1 MKYAEYVKCKKSQIR
16 KSMKWADVAGAQIC
30 VKTQSGHFWLGD
42 REVTNKKEVEKL
54 HIVDV
59 HSYQVAMYFVEKATM
74 NGKKGV
80 RIRIFDECV
89 TNAKQF
95 YSIPS
100 ESPWLFVA
108 NDWKSYDM
116 DGNPI
121 KIDDIRRDCN
131 KAPHYYAISNM
142 KNCGLDLRAFGEAR
156 FAFFMSPATVEILKE
171 AGFDMGHEI
180 PLSYCVGR
188 YYGTI
193 SCPEDS
199 YLTDWFIDNLIH
211 PNRIKMRRRELE
223 RAPSS
228 YDSLKSA
235 MGGKKF
241 AVLKLG
247 GQPLVAINHNKRIV
261 TSPIL
266 IRGEKDPGCW
276 VYDDRGS
283 KKLRSYD
290 DVCLPYVNWYYG
302 SNTNTAARDISVNA
316 IEELLGNRPILEETD
331 VFPNLIPALES
342 ALIYLKSFPEE
353 ALSEALPRADR
364 EKIGSIYNKLSYL
377 IKPRGQK
384 DKTFEQSIKES
395 GLEKAISIETF
406 LRRIGIK
413 SSKPRMDRTTPY
425 GQVNLPKSLYYEL
438 KKLHESG
445 ETVDLG
451 AMILGI
457 ANDRDD
463 GYHLND
469 SGPEFERAKAKF
481 LALLPHDFI
490 ENTVDAIPQRFN
502 QWGINNGG
510 LITGGNFWMMM
521 VKLGGCSMT
530 DPLPAKIKA
539 AERML
544 TKLKND
550 NGLLRALLDYDTRDY
565 FRQINELA
573 PLGLNWPR
581 RYDEF
586 RMSNVLWF
594 LGTIRSHRVSIDNL
608 KSEARKC
615 SGIDGVISLLHTI
628 QNELC
633 AEQRRKLA
641 AAADEQLDRM
651 YSSWRD
657 KLRKA
662 LAWKGDDLGI
672 FVPES
677 LSELTYEGSELRHC
691 VGSYKREV
699 AQGLEGILFLRKLS
713 SPDVPYYTIDVVKG
727 EDGKYRVRQCHGKCN
742 CQPTPEIIDALDKW
756 ADDTGNVD
764 AHSIKD
770 SYGALCAL

>member
-30 VKTQSGHFWLGD
+30 VKTQRGRYWLGD
-42 REVTNKKEVEKL
+42 REVTDKKEIEKL

-74 NGKKGV
+74 NGKKGIK
-80 RIRIFDECV
+80 IRIFDEYV
-89 TNAKQF
+89 TNVKQS
-95 YSIPS
+95 YSIPP

-121 KIDDIRRDCN
+121 KIDDIRRNRD
-131 KAPHYYAISNM
+131 KAPHYYVMSNM
-142 KNCGLDLRAFGEAR
+142 KNCGLDLRAVGEAR
-156 FAFFMSPATVEILKE
+156 CACFMSPATVEILKE

-199 YLTDWFIDNLIH
+199 YLTSWFVDNLIH
-211 PNRIKMRRRELE
+211 PNRVKMRRRELE

-266 IRGEKDPGCW
+266 IRGEKNPGCW

-290 DVCLPYVNWYYG
+290 DVCLPYVNWYYDR
-302 SNTNTAARDISVNA
+302 NATPAARDISVNA

-342 ALIYLKSFPEE
+342 ALLYLKSFPEE
-353 ALSEALPRADR
+353 ALSEALPQAIR

-377 IKPRGQK
+377 IKPQGQK

-395 GLEKAISIETF
+395 GLAGAITVNEF
-406 LRRIGIK
+406 LLGNHMEG
-413 SSKPRMDRTTPY
+413 SKLHMDRKTPY
-425 GQVNLPKSLYYEL
+425 GQADLPKNVYYEL
-438 KKLHESG
+438 KKLNESG
-445 ETVDLG
+445 KAVFLG
-451 AMILGI
+451 EMICGI
-457 ANDRDD
+457 ARTQDY
-463 GYHLND
+463 GYGHND
-469 SGPEFERAKAKF
+469 SGREFDRAKAEF
-481 LALLPHDFI
+481 FACLPQDFI
-490 ENTVDAIPQRFN
+490 EKTADVIPLTFN
-502 QWGINNGG
+502 QWGNSNWLYSSIE
-510 LITGGNFWMMM
+510 FWATM
-521 VKLGGCSMT
+521 VKFGGCAMT
-530 DPLPAKIKA
+530 DPIPAKIKA
-539 AERML
+539 VERML
-544 TKLKND
+544 PKLKTD
-550 NGLLRALLDYDTRDY
+550 HGLLRALEDWGTRDY
-565 FRQINELA
+565 FRQIDELA

-581 RYDEF
+581 KYDEF
-586 RMSNVLWF
+586 RMSNVMWF
-594 LGTIRSHRVSIDNL
+594 LGTIRSHQVSINNL
-608 KSEARKC
+608 KSEALKC
-615 SGIDGVISLLHTI
+615 SGIDDVISLLHTI

-633 AEQRRKLA
+633 AEERQKLA
-641 AAADEQLDRM
+641 AAADEQLDKM
-651 YSSWRD
+651 YSSWRE

-672 FVPES
+672 FVPEN

-691 VGSYKREV
+691 VGSYKKEV
-699 AQGLEGILFLRKLS
+699 AQGIEGILFLRKLS
-713 SPDVPYYTIDVVKG
+713 SPGVPYYTIDVVKG

-764 AHSIKD
+764 AHSIKS

>member
-1 MKYAEYVKCKKSQIR
+1 MKYTEYVKCKKSQIR

-30 VKTQSGHFWLGD
+30 VKTQRGRYWLGD
-42 REVTNKKEVEKL
+42 REVTDKKEVKKL

-59 HSYQVAMYFVEKATM
+59 NSYQVTMYLVEKATM
-74 NGKKGV
+74 NGMKGV
-80 RIRIFDECV
+80 RIHIFGEVV
-89 TNAKQF
+89 TKAKQS

-100 ESPWLFVA
+100 ESLWMFVS

-121 KIDDIRRDCN
+121 KINDIRRNCD
-131 KAPHYYAISNM
+131 KAPHYYIIDNM
-142 KNCGLDLRAFGEAR
+142 KNYGLDLRAVGEAR
-156 FAFFMSPATVEILKE
+156 CACFMSPATVEILKE

-199 YLTDWFIDNLIH
+199 YLTDWFVNNLIH

-247 GQPLVAINHNKRIV
+247 GQPLVAINHSKRIV

-266 IRGEKDPGCW
+266 VRGEKNPGCW

-290 DVCLPYVNWYYG
+290 DVCLPGINWYYEHR
-302 SNTNTAARDISVNA
+302 SARDISVNA
-316 IEELLGNRPILEETD
+316 IEELLGNRPILEGTD
-331 VFPNLIPALES
+331 VFPNLIPALKS
-342 ALIYLKSFPEE
+342 ALVYLKSFPEE
-353 ALSEALPRADR
+353 ALLEPLPKATR
-364 EKIGSIYNKLSYL
+364 EKIQSIYNKLSYL
-377 IKPRGQK
+377 IKPQGQK
-384 DKTFEQSIKES
+384 DKTFEQSIKEA
-395 GLEKAISIETF
+395 GLAGAITVNEF
-406 LRRIGIK
+406 LLGNHMEG
-413 SSKPRMDRTTPY
+413 SHLYMDRKTPY
-425 GQVNLPKSLYYEL
+425 GQADLPKNVYYEL
-438 KKLHESG
+438 KKLNESG
-445 ETVDLG
+445 KAVCLG
-451 AMILGI
+451 EMICGI
-457 ANDRDD
+457 ARTQDY
-463 GYHLND
+463 GYDHND
-469 SGPEFERAKAKF
+469 SGREFKRAKAEF
-481 LALLPHDFI
+481 FACLPQDFI
-490 ENTVDAIPQRFN
+490 EKVSESLPQSFDL
-502 QWGINNGG
+502 WGTETFGRC
-510 LITGGNFWMMM
+510 TSSEFWATM
-521 VKLGGCSMT
+521 VKFGGCATT
-530 DPLPAKIKA
+530 DPIPAKIKA
-539 AERML
+539 VERML
-544 TKLKND
+544 PKLKTD
-550 NGLLRALLDYDTRDY
+550 DGLLRALEDWDTRDY

-573 PLGLNWPR
+573 PLGLNWPKK
-581 RYDEF
+581 YDEF
-586 RMSNVLWF
+586 RMSNVMWF
-594 LGTIRSHRVSIDNL
+594 LGTIRSHQFSINNL

-615 SGIDGVISLLHTI
+615 SGIDDVIYLLHAI

-633 AEQRRKLA
+633 AEERRKLA
-641 AAADEQLDRM
+641 AAADEQLDKM
-651 YSSWRD
+651 YSSWRE

-691 VGSYKREV
+691 VGSYKMEV
-699 AQGLEGILFLRKLS
+699 AQGIEGILFLRKLS

>member
-1 MKYAEYVKCKKSQIR
+1 MKYTEYVKCKKSQIK
-16 KSMKWADVAGAQIC
+16 KSMTWADVAGAQIC

-42 REVTNKKEVEKL
+42 REVTDKKQVEKL
-54 HIVDV
+54 HVIDAN
-59 HSYQVAMYFVEKATM
+59 SNQVTMYLVEKATM
-74 NGKKGV
+74 NGMKGV
-80 RIRIFDECV
+80 RIRIFGEIV
-89 TNAKQF
+89 TKAKQS
-95 YSIPS
+95 YSIPF
-100 ESPWLFVA
+100 ESLWLFVA

-121 KIDDIRRDCN
+121 KINDIRRDCD
-131 KAPHYYAISNM
+131 KAPHYYVIDNM
-142 KNCGLDLRAFGEAR
+142 KNFGIDLRAVGEAR
-156 FAFFMSPATVEILKE
+156 CACFMSPATVEILKE

-199 YLTDWFIDNLIH
+199 YLTSWFIDNLIH

-266 IRGEKDPGCW
+266 IRGKKDPGCW

-302 SNTNTAARDISVNA
+302 RNANPAARDISVNA
-316 IEELLGNRPILEETD
+316 IEELLGNRRILEETD

-342 ALIYLKSFPEE
+342 ALSYLKSFPEE
-353 ALSEALPRADR
+353 ALSETLPKAIH

-377 IKPRGQK
+377 IKPQGQK
-384 DKTFEQSIKES
+384 DKTFEQSIKEA
-395 GLEKAISIETF
+395 GLAGAITVNEF
-406 LRRIGIK
+406 LLGNHMK
-413 SSKPRMDRTTPY
+413 GSKLHMDRKTPY
-425 GQVNLPKSLYYEL
+425 GQADLPKNIYYEL
-438 KKLHESG
+438 KKLNESG
-445 ETVDLG
+445 KAVCLG
-451 AMILGI
+451 EMIRGI
-457 ANDRDD
+457 TSTQDY
-463 GYHLND
+463 GYGRND
-469 SGPEFERAKAKF
+469 SGREFDRAKAEF
-481 LALLPHDFI
+481 FACLPQDFI
-490 ENTVDAIPQRFN
+490 EKTADAISLTFN
-502 QWGINNGG
+502 QWE
-510 LITGGNFWMMM
+510 TGNWLYSSSEFWMTL
-521 VKLGGCSMT
+521 VNFGGCAAT
-530 DPLPAKIKA
+530 DPIPAKIKA
-539 AERML
+539 VERML
-544 TKLKND
+544 PKLKTD
-550 NGLLRALLDYDTRDY
+550 NGLLCALKNWNTRDY
-565 FRQINELA
+565 YRQINELA

-581 RYDEF
+581 KYDEF
-586 RMSNVLWF
+586 RMSNVMWF
-594 LGTIRSHRVSIDNL
+594 LGTIRSRQVSINNL

-615 SGIDGVISLLHTI
+615 SGIDDVISLLHTI
-628 QNELC
+628 QNELY

-641 AAADEQLDRM
+641 AAADEQLDKM
-651 YSSWRD
+651 YSSWRE

-691 VGSYKREV
+691 VGSYRREV
-699 AQGLEGILFLRKLS
+699 AQGIEGILFLRKLS
-713 SPDVPYYTIDVVKG
+713 SPNVPYYTIDVVKG

-770 SYGALCAL
+770 SYRALCAL

>member
-1 MKYAEYVKCKKSQIR
+1 MKYTEYVKCKKSLIR
-16 KSMKWADVAGAQIC
+16 KNMKWADVAGAQIC
-30 VKTQSGHFWLGD
+30 VKTQNGHFWLGD
-42 REVTNKKEVEKL
+42 KEVTDKKEVEKL
-54 HIVDV
+54 HVVDAN
-59 HSYQVAMYFVEKATM
+59 SNQVTMYLVEKATM
-74 NGKKGV
+74 NGMKGV
-80 RIRIFDECV
+80 RIRIFGEII
-89 TNAKQF
+89 TKAKQS
-95 YSIPS
+95 YSIPF
-100 ESPWLFVA
+100 ESLWLFVA

-121 KIDDIRRDCN
+121 KINDIRRNCD
-131 KAPHYYAISNM
+131 KAPHYYVIDNM
-142 KNCGLDLRAFGEAR
+142 KNFGLDLRAVGEAR
-156 FAFFMSPATVEILKE
+156 CACFMSPATVEILKE

-193 SCPEDS
+193 LCPEDS
-199 YLTDWFIDNLIH
+199 YLTSWFIDNLVH

-266 IRGEKDPGCW
+266 IRGKKDPGCW

-302 SNTNTAARDISVNA
+302 RNANPAARDISVNA

-353 ALSEALPRADR
+353 ALSDALPRAIR

-377 IKPRGQK
+377 IKPQGQK
-384 DKTFEQSIKES
+384 DKTFEQSIKEA
-395 GLEKAISIETF
+395 GLAGAITVNEF
-406 LRRIGIK
+406 LLGNHMEG
-413 SSKPRMDRTTPY
+413 SKLHMDRKTPY
-425 GQVNLPKSLYYEL
+425 GQADLPKNVYYEL
-438 KKLHESG
+438 KKLNESG
-445 ETVDLG
+445 KAVCLG
-451 AMILGI
+451 EMIRGI
-457 ANDRDD
+457 TSTQDY
-463 GYHLND
+463 GYGRND
-469 SGPEFERAKAKF
+469 SGREFERAKAEF
-481 LALLPHDFI
+481 FACMPQDFI
-490 ENTVDAIPQRFN
+490 EKVSESLPQSFDR
-502 QWGINNGG
+502 WGTETFGRC
-510 LITGGNFWMMM
+510 TSSEFWATM
-521 VKLGGCSMT
+521 VKFGGCTAT
-530 DPLPAKIKA
+530 DPIPAKIKA
-539 AERML
+539 VERML
-544 TKLKND
+544 PKLKTD
-550 NGLLRALLDYDTRDY
+550 YGLLCALENWDTRDY

-581 RYDEF
+581 KYDEF
-586 RMSNVLWF
+586 RMSNVMWF
-594 LGTIRSHRVSIDNL
+594 LGTIRSHQVSINNL

-615 SGIDGVISLLHTI
+615 SGIDDVISLLHTI

-633 AEQRRKLA
+633 AEERRKLA
-641 AAADEQLDRM
+641 AAADEQLDKM
-651 YSSWRD
+651 YSSWRE

-699 AQGLEGILFLRKLS
+699 AQGIEGILFLRKLS
-713 SPDVPYYTIDVVKG
+713 SPNVPYYTIDVVKG

-764 AHSIKD
+764 ANSIKD
-770 SYGALCAL
+770 SYRALCAL

>member
-1 MKYAEYVKCKKSQIR
+1 MKYTEYVKCKKSLIR
-16 KSMKWADVAGAQIC
+16 KNMKWADVAGAQIC
-30 VKTQSGHFWLGD
+30 VKTQNGHFWLGD
-42 REVTNKKEVEKL
+42 REVTDKKELEKL

-59 HSYQVAMYFVEKATM
+59 WSYQVTMYLVEKATM
-74 NGKKGV
+74 NGMRGV
-80 RIRIFDECV
+80 RIRIFGEII
-89 TNAKQF
+89 TKAKQS
-95 YSIPS
+95 YSIPF
-100 ESPWLFVA
+100 ESLWLFVA

-121 KIDDIRRDCN
+121 KINDIRRNCD
-131 KAPHYYAISNM
+131 KAPHYYIIDNM
-142 KNCGLDLRAFGEAR
+142 KDFGLDLRAVGEAR
-156 FAFFMSPATVEILKE
+156 CACFMSPATVEILKE

-199 YLTDWFIDNLIH
+199 YLTSWFVDNLIH

-247 GQPLVAINHNKRIV
+247 GQPFVAIKHDKRIV

-302 SNTNTAARDISVNA
+302 RNANPAARDISVNA

-342 ALIYLKSFPEE
+342 ALSYLKSFPEE
-353 ALSEALPRADR
+353 ALSEALPQSIR

-377 IKPRGQK
+377 IKPQGQK

-395 GLEKAISIETF
+395 GLAGAITVDEF
-406 LRRIGIK
+406 LRGNHMEG
-413 SSKPRMDRTTPY
+413 SKLHMDRKTPY
-425 GQVNLPKSLYYEL
+425 GQAGLPKNVYYEL
-438 KKLHESG
+438 KKLNESG
-445 ETVDLG
+445 KAVCLG
-451 AMILGI
+451 EMICGI
-457 ANDRDD
+457 ARTQDY
-463 GYHLND
+463 GYGHND
-469 SGPEFERAKAKF
+469 SGREFERAKAEF
-481 LALLPHDFI
+481 FACLPQDFI
-490 ENTVDAIPQRFN
+490 EKTADAIPLTFN
-502 QWGINNGG
+502 QHGTNNW
-510 LITGGNFWMMM
+510 LYSSSEFWATL
-521 VKLGGCSMT
+521 VKFGGCAAT
-530 DPLPAKIKA
+530 DPIPAKIKA
-539 AERML
+539 VERML
-544 TKLKND
+544 PKLKTD
-550 NGLLRALLDYDTRDY
+550 YGLLHALENWDTRDY

-581 RYDEF
+581 KYDEF
-586 RMSNVLWF
+586 RMSNVMWF
-594 LGTIRSHRVSIDNL
+594 LGTIRSHQVSINNL

-615 SGIDGVISLLHTI
+615 SGIDDVISLLHAI

-633 AEQRRKLA
+633 AEERRKLA
-641 AAADEQLDRM
+641 AAADEQLDKM
-651 YSSWRD
+651 YSSWRE

-699 AQGLEGILFLRKLS
+699 AQGIEGILFLRKLS

-764 AHSIKD
+764 ANSIKD
-770 SYGALCAL
+770 SYRALCAL

>member
-1 MKYAEYVKCKKSQIR
+1 MKYTEYVKCKKSLIR
-16 KSMKWADVAGAQIC
+16 KNMKWADVAGAQIC
-30 VKTQSGHFWLGD
+30 VKTQNGHFWLGD
-42 REVTNKKEVEKL
+42 REVTDKKELEKL

-59 HSYQVAMYFVEKATM
+59 WSYQVTMYLVEKATM
-74 NGKKGV
+74 NGMKGV
-80 RIRIFDECV
+80 RIRIFGEII
-89 TNAKQF
+89 TKAKQS
-95 YSIPS
+95 YSIPF
-100 ESPWLFVA
+100 ESLWLFVA

-121 KIDDIRRDCN
+121 KINDIRRNCD
-131 KAPHYYAISNM
+131 KAPHYYIIDNM
-142 KNCGLDLRAFGEAR
+142 KNFGLDLRAVGEAR
-156 FAFFMSPATVEILKE
+156 CACFMSPATVEILKE

-193 SCPEDS
+193 LCPEDS
-199 YLTDWFIDNLIH
+199 YLTSWFVDNLIH

-247 GQPLVAINHNKRIV
+247 GQPFVAINHNKRIV

-266 IRGEKDPGCW
+266 IRGKKDPGCW

-302 SNTNTAARDISVNA
+302 RNANPEARDISVNA
-316 IEELLGNRPILEETD
+316 IEELLGNRPILEETE

-342 ALIYLKSFPEE
+342 ALLYLKSFPEE
-353 ALSEALPRADR
+353 FLSEALPKAIR

-377 IKPRGQK
+377 IKPQGQK
-384 DKTFEQSIKES
+384 DKTFEQSIKEA
-395 GLEKAISIETF
+395 GLAGAITVNEF
-406 LRRIGIK
+406 LLGNRMEG
-413 SSKPRMDRTTPY
+413 SKLHMDRKPPY
-425 GQVNLPKSLYYEL
+425 GQADLPKNVYYEL
-438 KKLHESG
+438 KKLNESG
-445 ETVDLG
+445 KAVCLG
-451 AMILGI
+451 EIIRGI
-457 ANDRDD
+457 TSTQDFVYSR
-463 GYHLND
+463 ND
-469 SGPEFERAKAKF
+469 SGREFERAKTEFFACM
-481 LALLPHDFI
+481 PQDFI
-490 ENTVDAIPQRFN
+490 EKVSESLPQRFD
-502 QWGINNGG
+502 QWG
-510 LITGGNFWMMM
+510 TMTFGNCTSSEFWMTL
-521 VKLGGCSMT
+521 VKLGGCAAT

-539 AERML
+539 VERML
-544 TKLKND
+544 PKLKTD
-550 NGLLRALLDYDTRDY
+550 HGLLCALENWDTRDY

-581 RYDEF
+581 KYDEF
-586 RMSNVLWF
+586 RMSNVMWF
-594 LGTIRSHRVSIDNL
+594 LGTIRSHQVSINNL

-615 SGIDGVISLLHTI
+615 SGIDDVISLLHTI

-633 AEQRRKLA
+633 AEERRKLA
-641 AAADEQLDRM
+641 AAADEQLDKM
-651 YSSWRD
+651 YSSWRE

-699 AQGLEGILFLRKLS
+699 AQGIEGILFLRKLS

-764 AHSIKD
+764 ANSIKD
-770 SYGALCAL
+770 SYRALCAL

>member
-1 MKYAEYVKCKKSQIR
+1 MKYTEYMKCKKSQIR
-16 KSMKWADVAGAQIC
+16 KNMKWADVAGAQIC
-30 VKTQSGHFWLGD
+30 VKTQNGHFWLGN
-42 REVTNKKEVEKL
+42 REVTDKKELEKL

-59 HSYQVAMYFVEKATM
+59 CSYQVTMYLVEKATM
-74 NGKKGV
+74 NGMKGV
-80 RIRIFDECV
+80 RIRIFGEII
-89 TNAKQF
+89 TKAKRS

-100 ESPWLFVA
+100 ESLWMFVS

-121 KIDDIRRDCN
+121 KINDVRRNCD
-131 KAPHYYAISNM
+131 KAPHYYVIDNM
-142 KNCGLDLRAFGEAR
+142 KNYGLDLRAVGEAR
-156 FAFFMSPATVEILKE
+156 CACFMSPATVEILKE

-199 YLTDWFIDNLIH
+199 YLTGWFIDNLIH

-235 MGGKKF
+235 MGDKKF

-247 GQPLVAINHNKRIV
+247 GQPFVAIKHDKRIV

-276 VYDDRGS
+276 IYDDRGS

-302 SNTNTAARDISVNA
+302 INANPAARDISVNA

-342 ALIYLKSFPEE
+342 ALLYLKSFPEE
-353 ALSEALPRADR
+353 ALSEALPRAIR

-377 IKPRGQK
+377 IKPQGQK
-384 DKTFEQSIKES
+384 DKTFEQSIKEA
-395 GLEKAISIETF
+395 GLAGAITVNEF
-406 LRRIGIK
+406 LRGNHMEG
-413 SSKPRMDRTTPY
+413 SKLHMDRKTPY
-425 GQVNLPKSLYYEL
+425 GQADLPKSVYYEL
-438 KKLHESG
+438 KRLNESG
-445 ETVDLG
+445 KAVSLG
-451 AMILGI
+451 EIICGI
-457 ANDRDD
+457 TRTQDC
-463 GYHLND
+463 GYGYND
-469 SGPEFERAKAKF
+469 SGREFDRAKAEF
-481 LALLPHDFI
+481 FACMPQDFI
-490 ENTVDAIPQRFN
+490 EKVSESLPQRFDRL
-502 QWGINNGG
+502 G
-510 LITGGNFWMMM
+510 TGTFGCCTNREFWMTL
-521 VKLGGCSMT
+521 VNFGGCAST
-530 DPLPAKIKA
+530 DPIPAKIKA
-539 AERML
+539 VERML
-544 TKLKND
+544 AKLKTD
-550 NGLLRALLDYDTRDY
+550 YGLLHALENWDTRDY

-581 RYDEF
+581 KYDEF
-586 RMSNVLWF
+586 RMSNVMWF
-594 LGTIRSHRVSIDNL
+594 LGTIRSHQVSINNL

-615 SGIDGVISLLHTI
+615 SGIDDVISLLHTI

-641 AAADEQLDRM
+641 AEADEQLDKM
-651 YSSWRD
+651 YSSWRE

-672 FVPES
+672 FVPEH
-677 LSELTYEGSELRHC
+677 LSELTYEGSELHHC
-691 VGSYKREV
+691 VGSYKRDV

>member
-30 VKTQSGHFWLGD
+30 VKTQRGRYWLGD
-42 REVTNKKEVEKL
+42 REVIDKKELEKL

-74 NGKKGV
+74 NGKKGIK
-80 RIRIFDECV
+80 IRIFDEYV
-89 TNAKQF
+89 TNAKQS
-95 YSIPS
+95 YSIPT

-121 KIDDIRRDCN
+121 KIDDIRRNRD
-131 KAPHYYAISNM
+131 KAPHYYVMSNM
-142 KNCGLDLRAFGEAR
+142 KNCGLDLRAVGEAR
-156 FAFFMSPATVEILKE
+156 CACFMSPATVEILKE

-199 YLTDWFIDNLIH
+199 YLTSWFVDNLIH

-247 GQPLVAINHNKRIV
+247 GQPLVAIKHNKRIV

-266 IRGEKDPGCW
+266 IRGEKNPGCW

-290 DVCLPYVNWYYG
+290 DVCLPYVNWYYDR
-302 SNTNTAARDISVNA
+302 NANPAVRDISVNA

-342 ALIYLKSFPEE
+342 ALIYLKSFREE
-353 ALSEALPRADR
+353 VLSEALPKAIR

-377 IKPRGQK
+377 IKPQGQK

-395 GLEKAISIETF
+395 GLAGAITVNEF
-406 LRRIGIK
+406 LLGNHMEG
-413 SSKPRMDRTTPY
+413 SKLHMDRKTPY
-425 GQVNLPKSLYYEL
+425 GQADLPKNVYYEL
-438 KKLHESG
+438 KKLNESG
-445 ETVDLG
+445 KAVFLG
-451 AMILGI
+451 EMICGI
-457 ANDRDD
+457 ARTQDY
-463 GYHLND
+463 GYGHND
-469 SGPEFERAKAKF
+469 SGREFDRAKAEF
-481 LALLPHDFI
+481 FACLPQDFI
-490 ENTVDAIPQRFN
+490 EKTADVIPLTFN
-502 QWGINNGG
+502 QWGNSNWLYSSIE
-510 LITGGNFWMMM
+510 FWATM
-521 VKLGGCSMT
+521 VKFGGCAMT
-530 DPLPAKIKA
+530 DPIPAKIKA
-539 AERML
+539 VERML
-544 TKLKND
+544 PKLKTD
-550 NGLLRALLDYDTRDY
+550 HGLLRALEDWGTRDY
-565 FRQINELA
+565 FRQIDELA

-581 RYDEF
+581 KYDEF
-586 RMSNVLWF
+586 RMSNVMWF
-594 LGTIRSHRVSIDNL
+594 LGTIRSHQVSINNL
-608 KSEARKC
+608 KSEALKC
-615 SGIDGVISLLHTI
+615 SGIDDVISLLHTI

-633 AEQRRKLA
+633 AEERQKLA
-641 AAADEQLDRM
+641 AAADEQLDKM
-651 YSSWRD
+651 YSSWRE

-699 AQGLEGILFLRKLS
+699 AQGIEGILFLRKLS

-742 CQPTPEIIDALDKW
+742 CQPTHEIIDALDKW

-764 AHSIKD
+764 AHSIKS

>member
-1 MKYAEYVKCKKSQIR
+1 MKYTEYVKCKKSQIR

-30 VKTQSGHFWLGD
+30 VKTQSGRYWLGD
-42 REVTNKKEVEKL
+42 REVIDKKEIEKL
-54 HIVDV
+54 HIVDAN
-59 HSYQVAMYFVEKATM
+59 SNQVTMYLVEKATM

-80 RIRIFDECV
+80 KIRIFGEIV
-89 TNAKQF
+89 TKAKQS

-100 ESPWLFVA
+100 ESLWLFVA

-121 KIDDIRRDCN
+121 KINDIRRNCD
-131 KAPHYYAISNM
+131 KAPHYYIIDNM
-142 KNCGLDLRAFGEAR
+142 KNFGLDLRAVGEAR
-156 FAFFMSPATVEILKE
+156 CACFMSPATVEILKE

-193 SCPEDS
+193 TCPEDS
-199 YLTDWFIDNLIH
+199 YLTSWFIDNLIH

-241 AVLKLG
+241 AVLKIG
-247 GQPLVAINHNKRIV
+247 GQPLVAIKHNKRIV

-266 IRGEKDPGCW
+266 IRGEKNPGCW
-276 VYDDRGS
+276 VYDKRGS

-302 SNTNTAARDISVNA
+302 INANPEARDISVNA

-342 ALIYLKSFPEE
+342 ALSYLKSFPEE
-353 ALSEALPRADR
+353 ALSETLPQAIR

-377 IKPRGQK
+377 IKPQGQK
-384 DKTFEQSIKES
+384 DKTFEQSIKEA
-395 GLEKAISIETF
+395 GLAGAITVNEF
-406 LRRIGIK
+406 LRGNHMEG
-413 SSKPRMDRTTPY
+413 SKLYMDRKTPY
-425 GQVNLPKSLYYEL
+425 GQADLPKNVYYEL
-438 KKLHESG
+438 KKLNESG
-445 ETVDLG
+445 KAVCLG
-451 AMILGI
+451 EMICGI
-457 ANDRDD
+457 ARTQDY
-463 GYHLND
+463 GYGHND
-469 SGPEFERAKAKF
+469 SDREFERAKAEF
-481 LALLPHDFI
+481 FACMPQDFI
-490 ENTVDAIPQRFN
+490 EKTADVVPLTFN
-502 QWGINNGG
+502 QR
-510 LITGGNFWMMM
+510 GNDNWLYSSSEFWATM
-521 VKLGGCSMT
+521 VKFGGCATT
-530 DPLPAKIKA
+530 DPIPAKIKA
-539 AERML
+539 VERML
-544 TKLKND
+544 PKLKAD
-550 NGLLRALLDYDTRDY
+550 DGLLRALEDWDTRDY

-573 PLGLNWPR
+573 PLGLNWPKK
-581 RYDEF
+581 YDEF
-586 RMSNVLWF
+586 RMSNVMWF
-594 LGTIRSHRVSIDNL
+594 LGTIRSHQVSINNL

-641 AAADEQLDRM
+641 AADDERLNKM
-651 YSSWRD
+651 YSSWRE

-699 AQGLEGILFLRKLS
+699 AQGIEGILFLRKLS

-756 ADDTGNVD
+756 AEDTGNVD

-770 SYGALCAL
+770 SYRALCAL

>member
-30 VKTQSGHFWLGD
+30 VKTQRGRYWLGD
-42 REVTNKKEVEKL
+42 REVTDKKEVEKL

-59 HSYQVAMYFVEKATM
+59 NSYQVTMYLVEKATM
-74 NGKKGV
+74 NGMKGV
-80 RIRIFDECV
+80 RIRIFGEII
-89 TNAKQF
+89 TKAKRS
-95 YSIPS
+95 YSIPL
-100 ESPWLFVA
+100 ESLWLFVA

-121 KIDDIRRDCN
+121 KINDIRRNRD
-131 KAPHYYAISNM
+131 KAPHYYVIDNM
-142 KNCGLDLRAFGEAR
+142 KNCGLDLRAVGEAR
-156 FAFFMSPATVEILKE
+156 CACFMSPATVEILKE

-193 SCPEDS
+193 LCPEDS
-199 YLTDWFIDNLIH
+199 YLTSWFVDNLIH

-266 IRGEKDPGCW
+266 IRGEKNPGCW

-290 DVCLPYVNWYYG
+290 DVCLPYVNWYYDR
-302 SNTNTAARDISVNA
+302 NANPAVRDISVNA

-342 ALIYLKSFPEE
+342 ALIYLKSFREE
-353 ALSEALPRADR
+353 VLSEALPKAIR

-377 IKPRGQK
+377 IKPQGQK

-395 GLEKAISIETF
+395 GLAGAITVNEF
-406 LRRIGIK
+406 LLGNHMEG
-413 SSKPRMDRTTPY
+413 SKLHMDRKTPY
-425 GQVNLPKSLYYEL
+425 GQVDLPKNVYYEL
-438 KKLHESG
+438 KKLNESG
-445 ETVDLG
+445 KAVFLG
-451 AMILGI
+451 EMICGI
-457 ANDRDD
+457 ARTQDY
-463 GYHLND
+463 GYGHND
-469 SGPEFERAKAKF
+469 SGREFDRAKAEF
-481 LALLPHDFI
+481 FACLPQDFI
-490 ENTVDAIPQRFN
+490 EKTADVIPLTFN
-502 QWGINNGG
+502 QWGNSNWLYSSIE
-510 LITGGNFWMMM
+510 FWATM
-521 VKLGGCSMT
+521 VKFGGCAMT
-530 DPLPAKIKA
+530 DPIPAKIKA
-539 AERML
+539 VERML
-544 TKLKND
+544 PKLKTD
-550 NGLLRALLDYDTRDY
+550 HGLLRALEDWGTRDY
-565 FRQINELA
+565 FRQIDELA

-581 RYDEF
+581 KYDEF
-586 RMSNVLWF
+586 RMSNVMWF
-594 LGTIRSHRVSIDNL
+594 LGTIRSHQVSINNL
-608 KSEARKC
+608 KSEALKC
-615 SGIDGVISLLHTI
+615 SGIDDVISLLHTI

-633 AEQRRKLA
+633 AEERRKLA
-641 AAADEQLDRM
+641 AAADEQLDKM
-651 YSSWRD
+651 YSSWRE

-699 AQGLEGILFLRKLS
+699 AQGIEGILFLRKLS

-742 CQPTPEIIDALDKW
+742 CQPTPEIIDVLTQW
-756 ADDTGNVD
+756 ANDTGKVD
-764 AHSIKD
+764 THSIKS

>member
-1 MKYAEYVKCKKSQIR
+1 MKYTEYVKCKKSQIR

-30 VKTQSGHFWLGD
+30 VKTQRGRYWLGD
-42 REVTNKKEVEKL
+42 REVIDKKELEKL
-54 HIVDV
+54 HIVDA

-74 NGKKGV
+74 NGKKGIK
-80 RIRIFDECV
+80 IRIFDEYV
-89 TNAKQF
+89 TNVKQS
-95 YSIPS
+95 YSIPP

-121 KIDDIRRDCN
+121 KIDDIRRNRD
-131 KAPHYYAISNM
+131 KAPHYYVMSNM
-142 KNCGLDLRAFGEAR
+142 KNCGLDLRAVGEAR
-156 FAFFMSPATVEILKE
+156 CACFMSPATVEILKE

-199 YLTDWFIDNLIH
+199 YLTSWFVDNLIH

-241 AVLKLG
+241 AVLKVG

-266 IRGEKDPGCW
+266 IRGEKNPGCW

-290 DVCLPYVNWYYG
+290 DVCLPYVNWYYDR
-302 SNTNTAARDISVNA
+302 NANPAVRDISVNA

-342 ALIYLKSFPEE
+342 ALIYLKSFREE
-353 ALSEALPRADR
+353 VLSEALPKAIR

-377 IKPRGQK
+377 IKPQGQK
-384 DKTFEQSIKES
+384 DKTFEQSIKEA
-395 GLEKAISIETF
+395 GLAGAITVNEF
-406 LRRIGIK
+406 LLGNHMEG
-413 SSKPRMDRTTPY
+413 SKLHMDRKTPY
-425 GQVNLPKSLYYEL
+425 GQADLPKNVYYEL
-438 KKLHESG
+438 KKLNESG
-445 ETVDLG
+445 KAVCLG
-451 AMILGI
+451 EMICGI
-457 ANDRDD
+457 ARTQDY
-463 GYHLND
+463 GYGHND
-469 SGPEFERAKAKF
+469 SGRELERAKAEF
-481 LALLPHDFI
+481 FACLPQDFI
-490 ENTVDAIPQRFN
+490 EKTADAIPMTFN
-502 QWGINNGG
+502 QRGTSNW
-510 LITGGNFWMMM
+510 LCSSSEFWATM
-521 VKLGGCSMT
+521 VKFGGCATT
-530 DPLPAKIKA
+530 DPIPAKIKA
-539 AERML
+539 VERML
-544 TKLKND
+544 PKLKTD
-550 NGLLRALLDYDTRDY
+550 HGLRRALENWDARDY

-581 RYDEF
+581 KYDEF
-586 RMSNVLWF
+586 RMSNVMWF
-594 LGTIRSHRVSIDNL
+594 LGTIRSHQVSINNL
-608 KSEARKC
+608 KSEALKC
-615 SGIDGVISLLHTI
+615 SGIDDVISLLHTI

-633 AEQRRKLA
+633 AEERRKLA
-641 AAADEQLDRM
+641 AAADEQLDKM
-651 YSSWRD
+651 YSSWRE

-691 VGSYKREV
+691 VGSYKKEV
-699 AQGLEGILFLRKLS
+699 AQGIEGILFLRKLS
-713 SPDVPYYTIDVVKG
+713 SPGVPYYTIDVVKG

-764 AHSIKD
+764 AHSIKS

>member
-1 MKYAEYVKCKKSQIR
+1 MKYTEYVKCKKSQIR

-30 VKTQSGHFWLGD
+30 VKTQMGRYWLGD
-42 REVTNKKEVEKL
+42 REVTDKKEIEKL
-54 HIVDV
+54 HVVDAN
-59 HSYQVAMYFVEKATM
+59 SNQVTMYLVEKATM
-74 NGKKGV
+74 NGMNGV
-80 RIRIFDECV
+80 RIRIFGEII
-89 TNAKQF
+89 TKAKQS
-95 YSIPS
+95 YSIPF
-100 ESPWLFVA
+100 ESLWLFVA

-121 KIDDIRRDCN
+121 KINDIRRNCD
-131 KAPHYYAISNM
+131 KAPHYYVIDNM
-142 KNCGLDLRAFGEAR
+142 KNFGIDLRAVGEAR
-156 FAFFMSPATVEILKE
+156 CACFMSPATVEILKE

-199 YLTDWFIDNLIH
+199 YLTDWFVDNLIH

-247 GQPLVAINHNKRIV
+247 GQPLVAIKHNKRIV

-302 SNTNTAARDISVNA
+302 RNASPAARDISVNA

-342 ALIYLKSFPEE
+342 ALLYLKSFPEE
-353 ALSEALPRADR
+353 ALSEALPNAIR

-377 IKPRGQK
+377 IKPQGQK
-384 DKTFEQSIKES
+384 DKTFEQSIKEA
-395 GLEKAISIETF
+395 GLAGAITVNEF
-406 LRRIGIK
+406 LRGNHMEG
-413 SSKPRMDRTTPY
+413 SKLHMDRKTPY
-425 GQVNLPKSLYYEL
+425 GQVDLPKNVYYEL
-438 KKLHESG
+438 KKLNESG
-445 ETVDLG
+445 KAVCLG
-451 AMILGI
+451 EMICGI
-457 ANDRDD
+457 ARTQDY
-463 GYHLND
+463 GYGYND
-469 SGPEFERAKAKF
+469 SGRELERAKAEF
-481 LALLPHDFI
+481 FACLPQDFI
-490 ENTVDAIPQRFN
+490 EKTADAIPLSFN
-502 QWGINNGG
+502 QRGTNNW
-510 LITGGNFWMMM
+510 LYSSSEFWATM
-521 VKLGGCSMT
+521 VKFGGCATT
-530 DPLPAKIKA
+530 DPIPAKIKA
-539 AERML
+539 VERML
-544 TKLKND
+544 PKLKTD
-550 NGLLRALLDYDTRDY
+550 YGLQCALKNWDTRDY
-565 FRQINELA
+565 FRQIDELA

-581 RYDEF
+581 KYDEF
-586 RMSNVLWF
+586 RMSNVMWF
-594 LGTIRSHRVSIDNL
+594 LGTIRSHQVSINNL
-608 KSEARKC
+608 KSEALKC
-615 SGIDGVISLLHTI
+615 SGIDDVISLLHNI

-633 AEQRRKLA
+633 AEERRKLA
-641 AAADEQLDRM
+641 AAADEQLDKM
-651 YSSWRD
+651 YSSWRE

-699 AQGLEGILFLRKLS
+699 AQGIEGILFLRKLS

>member
-1 MKYAEYVKCKKSQIR
+1 MKYTEYVKCKKSQIR

-30 VKTQSGHFWLGD
+30 VKTQMGRYWLGD
-42 REVTNKKEVEKL
+42 REVTDKKEIEKL
-54 HIVDV
+54 HVVDAN
-59 HSYQVAMYFVEKATM
+59 SNQVTMYLVEKATM
-74 NGKKGV
+74 NGMNGV
-80 RIRIFDECV
+80 RIRIFGEII
-89 TNAKQF
+89 TKAKQS
-95 YSIPS
+95 YSIPF
-100 ESPWLFVA
+100 ESLWLFVA

-121 KIDDIRRDCN
+121 KINDIRRNCD
-131 KAPHYYAISNM
+131 KAPHYYVIDNM
-142 KNCGLDLRAFGEAR
+142 KNFGIDLRAVGEAR
-156 FAFFMSPATVEILKE
+156 CACFMSPATVEILKE

-199 YLTDWFIDNLIH
+199 YLTSWFVDNLIH

-228 YDSLKSA
+228 YDFLKSA

-241 AVLKLG
+241 AVLKIG
-247 GQPLVAINHNKRIV
+247 GQPFVAINHNKRIV

-302 SNTNTAARDISVNA
+302 RNANSAVRDISVNA

-342 ALIYLKSFPEE
+342 ALLYLKSFPEE
-353 ALSEALPRADR
+353 AFSEALPNAIR

-377 IKPRGQK
+377 IKPQGQK
-384 DKTFEQSIKES
+384 DKTFEQSIKEA
-395 GLEKAISIETF
+395 GLAGAITVNEF
-406 LRRIGIK
+406 LRGNHMEG
-413 SSKPRMDRTTPY
+413 SKLHMDRKTPY
-425 GQVNLPKSLYYEL
+425 GQADLPKNVYYEL
-438 KKLHESG
+438 KKLNESG
-445 ETVDLG
+445 KAVCLG
-451 AMILGI
+451 EMICGI
-457 ANDRDD
+457 ARTQDY
-463 GYHLND
+463 GYGYND
-469 SGPEFERAKAKF
+469 SGRELERAKAEF
-481 LALLPHDFI
+481 FACLPQDFI
-490 ENTVDAIPQRFN
+490 EKTADAIPMTFN
-502 QWGINNGG
+502 QWGTSNW
-510 LITGGNFWMMM
+510 LCSSSEFWATM
-521 VKLGGCSMT
+521 VKFGGCATT
-530 DPLPAKIKA
+530 DPIPAKIKA
-539 AERML
+539 VERML
-544 TKLKND
+544 PKLKTD
-550 NGLLRALLDYDTRDY
+550 YGLRCALENWDTRDY

-581 RYDEF
+581 KYDEF
-586 RMSNVLWF
+586 RMSNVMWF
-594 LGTIRSHRVSIDNL
+594 LGTIRSHQVSINNL
-608 KSEARKC
+608 KSKALKC
-615 SGIDGVISLLHTI
+615 SGIDDVISLLHTI

-633 AEQRRKLA
+633 AEERRKLA
-641 AAADEQLDRM
+641 AAADEQLDKM
-651 YSSWRD
+651 YSSWRE

-699 AQGLEGILFLRKLS
+699 AQGIEGILFLRKLS

-764 AHSIKD
+764 VHSIKD

>member
-1 MKYAEYVKCKKSQIR
+1 MKYTEYVKCKKSQIR

-30 VKTQSGHFWLGD
+30 VKTQSGRYWLGD
-42 REVTNKKEVEKL
+42 REITDKKEVEKL
-54 HIVDV
+54 HVVDAN
-59 HSYQVAMYFVEKATM
+59 SNQVTMYLVEKATM
-74 NGKKGV
+74 NGMKGV
-80 RIRIFDECV
+80 RIRIFGEIV
-89 TNAKQF
+89 TKAKQSYF
-95 YSIPS
+95 IPS
-100 ESPWLFVA
+100 ESLWMFVS

-121 KIDDIRRDCN
+121 KINDIRRNCD
-131 KAPHYYAISNM
+131 KAPHYYVIDDM
-142 KNCGLDLRAFGEAR
+142 KNFGIDLRAVGEAR
-156 FAFFMSPATVEILKE
+156 CAGFMSPATVEILKE

-247 GQPLVAINHNKRIV
+247 GQPFVAIKHDKRIV

-302 SNTNTAARDISVNA
+302 RNVNPAVRDISVNA

-342 ALIYLKSFPEE
+342 ALLYLKSFPEE
-353 ALSEALPRADR
+353 ALSEALPNAIR

-377 IKPRGQK
+377 IKPQGQK
-384 DKTFEQSIKES
+384 DKTFEQSIKEA
-395 GLEKAISIETF
+395 GLAGAITVNEF
-406 LRRIGIK
+406 LRGNHMEV
-413 SSKPRMDRTTPY
+413 SKLYMDRKTPY
-425 GQVNLPKSLYYEL
+425 GQAGLPKNVYYEL
-438 KKLHESG
+438 KKLNESG
-445 ETVDLG
+445 KAVCLG
-451 AMILGI
+451 EMICGI
-457 ANDRDD
+457 ARTQDY
-463 GYHLND
+463 GYGYND
-469 SGPEFERAKAKF
+469 SGRELERAKAEF
-481 LALLPHDFI
+481 FACLPQDFI
-490 ENTVDAIPQRFN
+490 EKTADAIPMTFN
-502 QWGINNGG
+502 QWGTSNW
-510 LITGGNFWMMM
+510 LCSSSEFWATM
-521 VKLGGCSMT
+521 VKFGGCATT
-530 DPLPAKIKA
+530 DPIPAKIKA
-539 AERML
+539 VERML
-544 TKLKND
+544 PKLKTD
-550 NGLLRALLDYDTRDY
+550 YGLRRALENWDTRDY

-581 RYDEF
+581 KYDEF
-586 RMSNVLWF
+586 RMSNVMWF
-594 LGTIRSHRVSIDNL
+594 LGTIRSHQVSINNL
-608 KSEARKC
+608 KSEALKC
-615 SGIDGVISLLHTI
+615 SGIDDVISLLHTI

-633 AEQRRKLA
+633 AEERRKLA
-641 AAADEQLDRM
+641 AAADEQLDKM
-651 YSSWRD
+651 YSSWRE

-699 AQGLEGILFLRKLS
+699 AQGIEGILFLRKLS

-756 ADDTGNVD
+756 ANDTGNVD

>member
-1 MKYAEYVKCKKSQIR
+1 MKYTEYVKCKKSQIR

-30 VKTQSGHFWLGD
+30 VKTQRGRYWLGD
-42 REVTNKKEVEKL
+42 REVVDKKELEKL

-74 NGKKGV
+74 NGKKGIK
-80 RIRIFDECV
+80 IRIFDEYV
-89 TNAKQF
+89 TNAKQSC
-95 YSIPS
+95 SIPP
-100 ESPWLFVA
+100 ESPWMFVA

-121 KIDDIRRDCN
+121 KIDDIRRNRD
-131 KAPHYYAISNM
+131 KAPHYYVMSNM
-142 KNCGLDLRAFGEAR
+142 KNCGLDLRAVGEAR
-156 FAFFMSPATVEILKE
+156 CACFMSPATVEILKE

-199 YLTDWFIDNLIH
+199 YLTSWFVDNLIH

-247 GQPLVAINHNKRIV
+247 GQPLVAINHSKRIV

-266 IRGEKDPGCW
+266 IRGEKNPGCW

-290 DVCLPYVNWYYG
+290 DVCLPYVNWYYDR
-302 SNTNTAARDISVNA
+302 NTNPAVRDISVNA

-342 ALIYLKSFPEE
+342 ALLYLKSFPEE
-353 ALSEALPRADR
+353 ALSEALPKAIR

-377 IKPRGQK
+377 IKPQGQK

-395 GLEKAISIETF
+395 GLAGAITVNEF
-406 LRRIGIK
+406 LLGNHMEG
-413 SSKPRMDRTTPY
+413 SKLHMDRKTPY
-425 GQVNLPKSLYYEL
+425 GQADLPKNVYYEL
-438 KKLHESG
+438 KKLNESG
-445 ETVDLG
+445 KAVFLG
-451 AMILGI
+451 EMICGI
-457 ANDRDD
+457 ARTQDY
-463 GYHLND
+463 GYGHND
-469 SGPEFERAKAKF
+469 SGREFDRAKAEF
-481 LALLPHDFI
+481 FACLPQDFI
-490 ENTVDAIPQRFN
+490 EKTADVIPLTFN
-502 QWGINNGG
+502 QWGNSNWLYSSIE
-510 LITGGNFWMMM
+510 FWATM
-521 VKLGGCSMT
+521 VKFGGCAMT
-530 DPLPAKIKA
+530 DPIPAKIKA
-539 AERML
+539 VERML
-544 TKLKND
+544 PKLKTD
-550 NGLLRALLDYDTRDY
+550 HGLLRALEDWGTRDY
-565 FRQINELA
+565 FRQIDELA

-581 RYDEF
+581 KYDEF
-586 RMSNVLWF
+586 RMSNVMWF
-594 LGTIRSHRVSIDNL
+594 LGTIRSHQVSINNL
-608 KSEARKC
+608 KSEALKC
-615 SGIDGVISLLHTI
+615 SGIDDVISLLHTI

-633 AEQRRKLA
+633 AEERQKLA
-641 AAADEQLDRM
+641 AAADEQLDKM
-651 YSSWRD
+651 YSSWRE

-662 LAWKGDDLGI
+662 LVWKGDDLGI
-672 FVPES
+672 FVPEH
-677 LSELTYEGSELRHC
+677 LAELTYEGSELRHC
-691 VGSYKREV
+691 VGSYKKEV
-699 AQGLEGILFLRKLS
+699 AQGIEGILFLRKLS

-764 AHSIKD
+764 AHSIKS

>member
-1 MKYAEYVKCKKSQIR
+1 MKYTEYVKCKKSQIR

-30 VKTQSGHFWLGD
+30 VKTQMGRYWLGD
-42 REVTNKKEVEKL
+42 REVTDKKEIEKL
-54 HIVDV
+54 HVVDAN
-59 HSYQVAMYFVEKATM
+59 SNQVTMYLVEKATM
-74 NGKKGV
+74 NGMNGV
-80 RIRIFDECV
+80 RIRIFGEII
-89 TNAKQF
+89 TKAKQS
-95 YSIPS
+95 YSIPF
-100 ESPWLFVA
+100 ESLWLFVA

-121 KIDDIRRDCN
+121 KINDIRRNCD
-131 KAPHYYAISNM
+131 KAPHYYVIDNM
-142 KNCGLDLRAFGEAR
+142 KNFGIDLRAVGEAR
-156 FAFFMSPATVEILKE
+156 CACFMSPATVEILKE

-193 SCPEDS
+193 LCPEDS
-199 YLTDWFIDNLIH
+199 YLTSWFIDNLIH

-247 GQPLVAINHNKRIV
+247 GQPFVAINHNKRIV

-302 SNTNTAARDISVNA
+302 RNANPEARDISVNA

-353 ALSEALPRADR
+353 ALSEALPRTIR

-377 IKPRGQK
+377 IKPQGQK
-384 DKTFEQSIKES
+384 DKTFEQSIKEA
-395 GLEKAISIETF
+395 GLAGAITVNEF
-406 LRRIGIK
+406 LLGNHMEG
-413 SSKPRMDRTTPY
+413 SKLYMDRKTPY
-425 GQVNLPKSLYYEL
+425 GQADLPKNVYYEL
-438 KKLHESG
+438 KKLNESG
-445 ETVDLG
+445 KAVCLG
-451 AMILGI
+451 EMICGI
-457 ANDRDD
+457 ARTQDY
-463 GYHLND
+463 GYGHND
-469 SGPEFERAKAKF
+469 SGREFDRAKAEF
-481 LALLPHDFI
+481 FACLPQDFI
-490 ENTVDAIPQRFN
+490 EKTADAIPLSFN
-502 QWGINNGG
+502 QRGTNNW
-510 LITGGNFWMMM
+510 LYSSSEFWATI
-521 VKLGGCSMT
+521 VKFGGCATT
-530 DPLPAKIKA
+530 DPIPAKIKA
-539 AERML
+539 VERML
-544 TKLKND
+544 PKLKTD
-550 NGLLRALLDYDTRDY
+550 YGLLHALENWDTRDY
-565 FRQINELA
+565 FRQIDELA

-581 RYDEF
+581 KYDEF
-586 RMSNVLWF
+586 RMSNVMWF
-594 LGTIRSHRVSIDNL
+594 LGTIRSHQVSINNL
-608 KSEARKC
+608 KSEALKC
-615 SGIDGVISLLHTI
+615 SGIDDVISLLHAI

-633 AEQRRKLA
+633 AEERRKLA
-641 AAADEQLDRM
+641 AAADEQLDKM
-651 YSSWRD
+651 YSSWRE

-699 AQGLEGILFLRKLS
+699 AQGIEGILFLRKLS

-742 CQPTPEIIDALDKW
+742 CQPTPEIIDALNKW

-764 AHSIKD
+764 VHSIKD

>member
-1 MKYAEYVKCKKSQIR
+1 MKYTEYVKCKKSQIR

-30 VKTQSGHFWLGD
+30 VKTQIGRYWLGD
-42 REVTNKKEVEKL
+42 REVTDKKEIEKL
-54 HIVDV
+54 HVVDAN
-59 HSYQVAMYFVEKATM
+59 SYQVAMYLVEKATM
-74 NGKKGV
+74 NGMKGV
-80 RIRIFDECV
+80 RIRIFGEVV
-89 TNAKQF
+89 TKAKQS

-100 ESPWLFVA
+100 ESLWIFVS

-121 KIDDIRRDCN
+121 KIDDIRRNCD
-131 KAPHYYAISNM
+131 KAPHYYVIDSM
-142 KNCGLDLRAFGEAR
+142 KNCGLDLRAVGEAR
-156 FAFFMSPATVEILKE
+156 CACFMSPATVEILKE

-180 PLSYCVGR
+180 PLSYYVGR

-199 YLTDWFIDNLIH
+199 YLTSWFVDNLIH

-223 RAPSS
+223 RAPST

-283 KKLRSYD
+283 KKLRSYY

-302 SNTNTAARDISVNA
+302 INANPAVRDISVNA

-342 ALIYLKSFPEE
+342 ALLYLKSFPEE
-353 ALSEALPRADR
+353 ALSEALPQAIR

-377 IKPRGQK
+377 IKPQGQK
-384 DKTFEQSIKES
+384 DKTFEQSIKEA
-395 GLEKAISIETF
+395 GLAGAITVNEF
-406 LRRIGIK
+406 LRGNHMEG
-413 SSKPRMDRTTPY
+413 SKLHMDRKTPY
-425 GQVNLPKSLYYEL
+425 GQADLPKNVYYEL
-438 KKLHESG
+438 KKLNESG
-445 ETVDLG
+445 KAVCLG
-451 AMILGI
+451 EMICGI
-457 ANDRDD
+457 ARTQDY
-463 GYHLND
+463 GYGHND
-469 SGPEFERAKAKF
+469 SGREFERAKAEF
-481 LALLPHDFI
+481 FACMPQDFI
-490 ENTVDAIPQRFN
+490 EKTADAIPMTFN
-502 QWGINNGG
+502 QWGTSNW
-510 LITGGNFWMMM
+510 LCSSSEFWATM
-521 VKLGGCSMT
+521 VELGGCSMT

-539 AERML
+539 VERML
-544 TKLKND
+544 PKLKTD
-550 NGLLRALLDYDTRDY
+550 HGLLRALENWDTRDY
-565 FRQINELA
+565 FRQIYELA

-581 RYDEF
+581 KYDEF
-586 RMSNVLWF
+586 RMSNVMWF
-594 LGTIRSHRVSIDNL
+594 LGTIRSHQVSINNL
-608 KSEARKC
+608 KSEALKC
-615 SGIDGVISLLHTI
+615 SGIDDVISLLHTI

-633 AEQRRKLA
+633 AEERRKLA
-641 AAADEQLDRM
+641 AAADEQLDKM
-651 YSSWRD
+651 YSSWRE

-699 AQGLEGILFLRKLS
+699 AQGIEGILFLRKLS

-742 CQPTPEIIDALDKW
+742 CQPTPEIIGALYKW

>member
-1 MKYAEYVKCKKSQIR
+1 MKYTEYVKCKKSQIR

-30 VKTQSGHFWLGD
+30 VKTQRGRYWLGD
-42 REVTNKKEVEKL
+42 REVTDKKEVEKL

-59 HSYQVAMYFVEKATM
+59 NSYQVTMYLVEKATM
-74 NGKKGV
+74 NGMKGV
-80 RIRIFDECV
+80 RIRIFGEVV
-89 TNAKQF
+89 TKAKRS

-100 ESPWLFVA
+100 ESLWMFVS

-116 DGNPI
+116 AGNPI
-121 KIDDIRRDCN
+121 KINDVRRNCD
-131 KAPHYYAISNM
+131 KAPHYYVIDNM
-142 KNCGLDLRAFGEAR
+142 KNYGLDLRAVGEAR
-156 FAFFMSPATVEILKE
+156 CACFMSPATVEILKE

-180 PLSYCVGR
+180 PLSYYVGR

-199 YLTDWFIDNLIH
+199 YLTDWFVDNLIH

-223 RAPSS
+223 RAPSTH
-228 YDSLKSA
+228 DSLKSA

-247 GQPLVAINHNKRIV
+247 GQPLVAIKHNKRIV

-266 IRGEKDPGCW
+266 IRGEKNPGCW

-290 DVCLPYVNWYYG
+290 DVCLPYVNWYYDR
-302 SNTNTAARDISVNA
+302 NANPAVRDISVNA

-342 ALIYLKSFPEE
+342 ALLYLKSFPEE
-353 ALSEALPRADR
+353 DLSEALPQAIR

-377 IKPRGQK
+377 IKPQGQK

-395 GLEKAISIETF
+395 GLAGAITVNEF
-406 LRRIGIK
+406 LLGNHMEG
-413 SSKPRMDRTTPY
+413 SKLHMDRKTPY
-425 GQVNLPKSLYYEL
+425 GQADLPKNVYYEL
-438 KKLHESG
+438 KKLNESG
-445 ETVDLG
+445 KAVCLG
-451 AMILGI
+451 EMICGI
-457 ANDRDD
+457 TSTQDC
-463 GYHLND
+463 GCGHND
-469 SGPEFERAKAKF
+469 SGREFDRAKAEF
-481 LALLPHDFI
+481 FACLPQDFI
-490 ENTVDAIPQRFN
+490 EKTADAIPLTFN
-502 QWGINNGG
+502 QWENSNW
-510 LITGGNFWMMM
+510 LYSSSEFWATM
-521 VKLGGCSMT
+521 VKFGGCAMT
-530 DPLPAKIKA
+530 DPIPAKIKA
-539 AERML
+539 VERML
-544 TKLKND
+544 PKLKTD
-550 NGLLRALLDYDTRDY
+550 HGLLRALRDWDTRDY
-565 FRQINELA
+565 FRQIDELA

-581 RYDEF
+581 KYDEF
-586 RMSNVLWF
+586 RMSNVMWF
-594 LGTIRSHRVSIDNL
+594 LGTIRSHQVSINNL
-608 KSEARKC
+608 KSEALKC
-615 SGIDGVISLLHTI
+615 SGIDDVISLLHTI

-633 AEQRRKLA
+633 AEERRKLA

-651 YSSWRD
+651 YSSWRE

-672 FVPES
+672 FVPEN

-691 VGSYKREV
+691 VGSYKKEV

-713 SPDVPYYTIDVVKG
+713 DPNVSYYTIDVVKS
-727 EDGKYRVRQCHGKCN
+727 ENGKYIVRQCHGKCN
-742 CQPTPEIIDALDKW
+742 CQPTPEVIDVLTQW
-756 ADDTGNVD
+756 ANDTGKVD
-764 AHSIKD
+764 THSIKS

>member
-1 MKYAEYVKCKKSQIR
+1 MKYTEYMKCKKSQIR

-30 VKTQSGHFWLGD
+30 VKTQNDHFWLGD
-42 REVTNKKEVEKL
+42 REVTDKKEVEKL
-54 HIVDV
+54 HVIDV
-59 HSYQVAMYFVEKATM
+59 YSHQVTMYLVEKATM
-74 NGKKGV
+74 NGMKGV
-80 RIRIFDECV
+80 RIRIFSKVV
-89 TNAKQF
+89 TKAKQS

-100 ESPWLFVA
+100 ESLWMFVS

-121 KIDDIRRDCN
+121 KINDIRRNCD
-131 KAPHYYAISNM
+131 KAPHYYVIDNM

-156 FAFFMSPATVEILKE
+156 CACFMSPATVEILKE

-188 YYGTI
+188 YYSTI

-199 YLTDWFIDNLIH
+199 YLTGWFIDNLIH

-241 AVLKLG
+241 AVLKIG
-247 GQPLVAINHNKRIV
+247 GQPFVAINHNKRIV

-276 VYDDRGS
+276 IYDDRGS

-302 SNTNTAARDISVNA
+302 RNANPEARDISVNA

-342 ALIYLKSFPEE
+342 ALLHLKSFPEE
-353 ALSEALPRADR
+353 ALSEALPKAIRAQ
-364 EKIGSIYNKLSYL
+364 IGSIYNKLSYL
-377 IKPRGQK
+377 IKPQGQK
-384 DKTFEQSIKES
+384 DKTFEQSIKEA
-395 GLEKAISIETF
+395 GLAGAITVNEF
-406 LRRIGIK
+406 LRGNHMEG
-413 SSKPRMDRTTPY
+413 SKLHMDRKTPY
-425 GQVNLPKSLYYEL
+425 GQADLPKSVYYEL
-438 KKLHESG
+438 KKLNESG
-445 ETVDLG
+445 KAVSLG
-451 AMILGI
+451 EMICGI
-457 ANDRDD
+457 TRTQDY
-463 GYHLND
+463 GYGYND
-469 SGPEFERAKAKF
+469 SGRQIEQAKAEF
-481 LALLPHDFI
+481 FACLPQDFI
-490 ENTVDAIPQRFN
+490 EKVSESLPQSFDRL
-502 QWGINNGG
+502 GIGTFGRCTNSD
-510 LITGGNFWMMM
+510 FWTMM
-521 VKLGGCSMT
+521 VRFGGCSMT

-539 AERML
+539 VERML
-544 TKLKND
+544 PKLKTD
-550 NGLLRALLDYDTRDY
+550 DGLLRALEDWDTRDY

-581 RYDEF
+581 KYDEF
-586 RMSNVLWF
+586 RMGNVMWF
-594 LGTIRSHRVSIDNL
+594 LGTVRSHQFSINNL
-608 KSEARKC
+608 KSEAWKC
-615 SGIDGVISLLHTI
+615 SGIDDVISLLHTI

-641 AAADEQLDRM
+641 AEADEQLDKM
-651 YSSWRD
+651 YSSWRE

-672 FVPES
+672 FVPEH
-677 LSELTYEGSELRHC
+677 LSELTYEGSELHHC
-691 VGSYKREV
+691 VGSYKRDV

-764 AHSIKD
+764 ANSIKD
-770 SYGALCAL
+770 SYRALCAL

>member
-1 MKYAEYVKCKKSQIR
+1 MKYTEYVKCKKSLIR
-16 KSMKWADVAGAQIC
+16 KNMKWADVAGAQIC

-42 REVTNKKEVEKL
+42 REVTDKKELEKL
-54 HIVDV
+54 HIVDAN
-59 HSYQVAMYFVEKATM
+59 SYQVTMYLVEKATM
-74 NGKKGV
+74 NGMKGV
-80 RIRIFDECV
+80 RIRIFGEII
-89 TNAKQF
+89 TKAKQS

-100 ESPWLFVA
+100 ESLWLFVS

-121 KIDDIRRDCN
+121 KINDIRRNCD
-131 KAPHYYAISNM
+131 KAPHYYIIDNM
-142 KNCGLDLRAFGEAR
+142 KNFGLDLRAVGEAR
-156 FAFFMSPATVEILKE
+156 CTCFMSPATVEILKE

-199 YLTDWFIDNLIH
+199 YLTDWFVNNLIH

-247 GQPLVAINHNKRIV
+247 GQPLVAIKHNKRIV

-302 SNTNTAARDISVNA
+302 RNANPEARDISVNA

-342 ALIYLKSFPEE
+342 ALLYLKSFPEE
-353 ALSEALPRADR
+353 ALSETLPQTIR

-377 IKPRGQK
+377 IKPQGQK
-384 DKTFEQSIKES
+384 DKTFEQSIKEA
-395 GLEKAISIETF
+395 GLAGAITVNEF
-406 LRRIGIK
+406 LRGNHMEG
-413 SSKPRMDRTTPY
+413 SKLYMDRKTPY
-425 GQVNLPKSLYYEL
+425 GQAGLPKNVYYEL
-438 KKLHESG
+438 KKLNESG
-445 ETVDLG
+445 KAVCLG
-451 AMILGI
+451 EMICGI
-457 ANDRDD
+457 ARTQDY
-463 GYHLND
+463 GYGYND
-469 SGPEFERAKAKF
+469 SGRELERAKAEF
-481 LALLPHDFI
+481 FACLPQDFI
-490 ENTVDAIPQRFN
+490 EKTADAIPMTFN
-502 QWGINNGG
+502 QWGTSNW
-510 LITGGNFWMMM
+510 LCSSSEFWATM
-521 VKLGGCSMT
+521 VKFGGCATT
-530 DPLPAKIKA
+530 DPIPAKIKA
-539 AERML
+539 VERML
-544 TKLKND
+544 PKLKAD
-550 NGLLRALLDYDTRDY
+550 YGLRCALENWDTRDY

-581 RYDEF
+581 KYDEF
-586 RMSNVLWF
+586 RMSNVMWF
-594 LGTIRSHRVSIDNL
+594 LGTIRSHQVSINNL

-615 SGIDGVISLLHTI
+615 SGIDDVISLLHTI

-633 AEQRRKLA
+633 AEERRKLA
-641 AAADEQLDRM
+641 AAADEQLDKM
-651 YSSWRD
+651 YSSWRE

-672 FVPES
+672 FVPEH

-699 AQGLEGILFLRKLS
+699 AQGIEGILFLRKLS

-764 AHSIKD
+764 ANSIKD

>member
-1 MKYAEYVKCKKSQIR
+1 MKYTEYMKCKKSQIR

-30 VKTQSGHFWLGD
+30 VKTQNDHFWLGD
-42 REVTNKKEVEKL
+42 REVTDKKEVEKL
-54 HIVDV
+54 HVIDV
-59 HSYQVAMYFVEKATM
+59 YSHQVTMYLVEKATM
-74 NGKKGV
+74 NGMKGV
-80 RIRIFDECV
+80 RIRIFSKVV
-89 TNAKQF
+89 TKAKQS

-100 ESPWLFVA
+100 ESLWMFVS

-121 KIDDIRRDCN
+121 KINDIRRNCD
-131 KAPHYYAISNM
+131 KAPHYYVIDNM

-156 FAFFMSPATVEILKE
+156 CACFMSPATVEILKE

-188 YYGTI
+188 YYSTI

-199 YLTDWFIDNLIH
+199 YLTGWFIDNLIH

-241 AVLKLG
+241 AVLKIG
-247 GQPLVAINHNKRIV
+247 GQPFVAINHNKRIV

-276 VYDDRGS
+276 IYDDRGS

-302 SNTNTAARDISVNA
+302 RNANPEARDISVNA

-342 ALIYLKSFPEE
+342 ALLYLKSFPEE
-353 ALSEALPRADR
+353 ALSEALPKAIR

-377 IKPRGQK
+377 IKPQGQK
-384 DKTFEQSIKES
+384 DKTFEQSIKEA
-395 GLEKAISIETF
+395 GLAGAITVNEF
-406 LRRIGIK
+406 LRGNHMEG
-413 SSKPRMDRTTPY
+413 SKLHMDRKTPY
-425 GQVNLPKSLYYEL
+425 GQADLPKSVYYEL
-438 KKLHESG
+438 KKLNESG
-445 ETVDLG
+445 KAVSLG
-451 AMILGI
+451 EMICGI
-457 ANDRDD
+457 TRTQDY
-463 GYHLND
+463 GYGYND
-469 SGPEFERAKAKF
+469 SGRQIEQAKAEF
-481 LALLPHDFI
+481 FACLPQDFI
-490 ENTVDAIPQRFN
+490 EKVSESLPQSFDRL
-502 QWGINNGG
+502 GIGTFGRCTNSD
-510 LITGGNFWMMM
+510 FWTMM
-521 VKLGGCSMT
+521 VRFGGCSMT

-539 AERML
+539 VERML
-544 TKLKND
+544 PKLKTD
-550 NGLLRALLDYDTRDY
+550 DGLLRALEDWDTRDY

-581 RYDEF
+581 KYDEF
-586 RMSNVLWF
+586 RMGNVMWF
-594 LGTIRSHRVSIDNL
+594 LGTVRSHQFSINTL
-608 KSEARKC
+608 KSEAWKC
-615 SGIDGVISLLHTI
+615 SGIDDVISLLHTI

-641 AAADEQLDRM
+641 AEADEQLDKM
-651 YSSWRD
+651 YSSWRE

-672 FVPES
+672 FVPEH
-677 LSELTYEGSELRHC
+677 LSELTYEGSELHHC
-691 VGSYKREV
+691 VGSYKRDV

-764 AHSIKD
+764 ANSIKD
-770 SYGALCAL
+770 SYRALCAL

>member
-1 MKYAEYVKCKKSQIR
+1 MKYTEYVKCKKSQIK
-16 KSMKWADVAGAQIC
+16 KSMTWADVAGAQIC

-42 REVTNKKEVEKL
+42 REVTDKKQVEKL
-54 HIVDV
+54 HVIDAN
-59 HSYQVAMYFVEKATM
+59 SNQVTMYLVEKATM
-74 NGKKGV
+74 NGMKGV
-80 RIRIFDECV
+80 RIRIFGEIV
-89 TNAKQF
+89 TKAKQS
-95 YSIPS
+95 YSIPF
-100 ESPWLFVA
+100 ESLWLFVA

-121 KIDDIRRDCN
+121 KINDIRRDCD
-131 KAPHYYAISNM
+131 KAPHYYVIDNM
-142 KNCGLDLRAFGEAR
+142 KNFGIDLRAVGEAR
-156 FAFFMSPATVEILKE
+156 CACFMSPATVEILKE

-199 YLTDWFIDNLIH
+199 YLTSWFIDNLIH

-266 IRGEKDPGCW
+266 IRGKKDPGCW

-302 SNTNTAARDISVNA
+302 RNANPAARDISVNA
-316 IEELLGNRPILEETD
+316 IEELLGNRRILEETD

-342 ALIYLKSFPEE
+342 ALSYLKSFPEE
-353 ALSEALPRADR
+353 ALSETLPKAIR

-377 IKPRGQK
+377 IKPQGQK
-384 DKTFEQSIKES
+384 DKTFEQSIKEA
-395 GLEKAISIETF
+395 GLAGAITVNEF
-406 LRRIGIK
+406 LLGNHMEG
-413 SSKPRMDRTTPY
+413 SKLHMDRKTPY
-425 GQVNLPKSLYYEL
+425 GQADLPKNIYYEL
-438 KKLHESG
+438 KKLNESG
-445 ETVDLG
+445 KAVCLG
-451 AMILGI
+451 EMIRGI
-457 ANDRDD
+457 TSTQDY
-463 GYHLND
+463 GYGRND
-469 SGPEFERAKAKF
+469 SGREFDRAKAEF
-481 LALLPHDFI
+481 FACLPQDFI
-490 ENTVDAIPQRFN
+490 EKTADAISLTFN
-502 QWGINNGG
+502 QWE
-510 LITGGNFWMMM
+510 TGNWLYSSSEFWMTL
-521 VKLGGCSMT
+521 VNFGGCAAT
-530 DPLPAKIKA
+530 DPIPAKIKA
-539 AERML
+539 VERML
-544 TKLKND
+544 PKLKTD
-550 NGLLRALLDYDTRDY
+550 NGLLCALKNWNTRDY
-565 FRQINELA
+565 YRQINELA

-581 RYDEF
+581 KYDEF
-586 RMSNVLWF
+586 RMSNVMWF
-594 LGTIRSHRVSIDNL
+594 LGTIRSRQVSINNL

-615 SGIDGVISLLHTI
+615 SGIDDVISLLHTI

-633 AEQRRKLA
+633 AEERRKLA
-641 AAADEQLDRM
+641 AAADEQLDKM
-651 YSSWRD
+651 YSSWRE

-699 AQGLEGILFLRKLS
+699 AQGIEGILFLRKLS

-764 AHSIKD
+764 IHSIKS
-770 SYGALCAL
+770 SYRALCAL

>member
-1 MKYAEYVKCKKSQIR
+1 MKYTEYVKCKKSQIR

-30 VKTQSGHFWLGD
+30 VKTQRGRYWLGD
-42 REVTNKKEVEKL
+42 REVTDKKEIEKL
-54 HIVDV
+54 HVVDV
-59 HSYQVAMYFVEKATM
+59 NSYQVTMYLVEKATM
-74 NGKKGV
+74 NGMKGV
-80 RIRIFDECV
+80 RIRIFGEVV
-89 TNAKQF
+89 TKAKQP
-95 YSIPS
+95 YYIPS
-100 ESPWLFVA
+100 ESLWMFVS

-121 KIDDIRRDCN
+121 KINDIRRNCD
-131 KAPHYYAISNM
+131 KAPHYYVIDNM
-142 KNCGLDLRAFGEAR
+142 KNYGLDLRAVGEAR
-156 FAFFMSPATVEILKE
+156 CAGFMSPATVEILKE

-199 YLTDWFIDNLIH
+199 YLTDWFVDNLIH

-223 RAPSS
+223 RAPST

-247 GQPLVAINHNKRIV
+247 GQPLVAIKHNKRIV

-283 KKLRSYD
+283 KKLRSYN

-302 SNTNTAARDISVNA
+302 RNANPAARDISVNA

-331 VFPNLIPALES
+331 VFPNLIPALKS
-342 ALIYLKSFPEE
+342 ALLYLKSFPEE
-353 ALSEALPRADR
+353 TLSEALPTAIR
-364 EKIGSIYNKLSYL
+364 EKIESIYIKLSYL
-377 IKPRGQK
+377 IKPQGQK
-384 DKTFEQSIKES
+384 DKTFEQSIKEA
-395 GLEKAISIETF
+395 GLAGAITVNDF
-406 LRRIGIK
+406 LRGNHMEG
-413 SSKPRMDRTTPY
+413 SKLHMDRKTPY
-425 GQVNLPKSLYYEL
+425 GQVDLPKNVYYEL
-438 KKLHESG
+438 KKLNESG
-445 ETVDLG
+445 KAVCLG
-451 AMILGI
+451 EMICGI
-457 ANDRDD
+457 ARTQDY
-463 GYHLND
+463 GYGHTD
-469 SGPEFERAKAKF
+469 SGRELERAKAEF
-481 LALLPHDFI
+481 FACLPQDFI
-490 ENTVDAIPQRFN
+490 EKTADAFPMTFN
-502 QWGINNGG
+502 QWGTSNW
-510 LITGGNFWMMM
+510 LCSSSEFWATM
-521 VKLGGCSMT
+521 VKFGGCATT
-530 DPLPAKIKA
+530 DPIPAKIKA
-539 AERML
+539 VERML
-544 TKLKND
+544 LKLKTD
-550 NGLLRALLDYDTRDY
+550 HGLLRALENWDTRDY
-565 FRQINELA
+565 FRQIDELA

-581 RYDEF
+581 KYDEF
-586 RMSNVLWF
+586 RMSNVMWF
-594 LGTIRSHRVSIDNL
+594 LGTIRSHQVSINNL
-608 KSEARKC
+608 KSEALKC
-615 SGIDGVISLLHTI
+615 SGIDDVISLLHTI

-633 AEQRRKLA
+633 AEERRKLA
-641 AAADEQLDRM
+641 AAADEQLDKM
-651 YSSWRD
+651 YSSWRE

-699 AQGLEGILFLRKLS
+699 AQGIEGILFLRKLS

>member
-1 MKYAEYVKCKKSQIR
+1 MKYTEYMKCKKSQIR

-30 VKTQSGHFWLGD
+30 VKTQNDHFWLGD
-42 REVTNKKEVEKL
+42 REVTDKKEVEKL
-54 HIVDV
+54 HVIDV
-59 HSYQVAMYFVEKATM
+59 YSHQVTMYLVEKATM
-74 NGKKGV
+74 NGMKGV
-80 RIRIFDECV
+80 RIHIFSEVV
-89 TNAKQF
+89 TKAKQS

-100 ESPWLFVA
+100 ESLWMFVS

-121 KIDDIRRDCN
+121 KIDDIRRNCY
-131 KAPHYYAISNM
+131 KAPHYYVIDNM
-142 KNCGLDLRAFGEAR
+142 KNCGLDLRAVGEAR
-156 FAFFMSPATVEILKE
+156 CACFMSPATVEILKE

-188 YYGTI
+188 YYSTI

-199 YLTDWFIDNLIH
+199 YLTGWFIDNLIH

-241 AVLKLG
+241 AVLRIG
-247 GQPLVAINHNKRIV
+247 GQPFVAINHNKRIV

-276 VYDDRGS
+276 IYDDRGS

-302 SNTNTAARDISVNA
+302 RNANPEARDISVNA

-342 ALIYLKSFPEE
+342 ALLYLKSFPEE
-353 ALSEALPRADR
+353 ALSEALPKAIR

-377 IKPRGQK
+377 IKPQGQK
-384 DKTFEQSIKES
+384 DKTFEQSIKEA
-395 GLEKAISIETF
+395 GLAGAITVNEF
-406 LRRIGIK
+406 LRGNHMEG
-413 SSKPRMDRTTPY
+413 SKLHMDRKTPY
-425 GQVNLPKSLYYEL
+425 GQADLPKSVYYEL
-438 KKLHESG
+438 KRLNESG
-445 ETVDLG
+445 KAVCLG
-451 AMILGI
+451 EMICGI
-457 ANDRDD
+457 TRTQDC
-463 GYHLND
+463 GYGYND
-469 SGPEFERAKAKF
+469 SGREFDRAKAEF
-481 LALLPHDFI
+481 FACMPQDFI
-490 ENTVDAIPQRFN
+490 EKVSESLPQRFDRL
-502 QWGINNGG
+502 G
-510 LITGGNFWMMM
+510 TGTFGCCTSREFWMTL
-521 VKLGGCSMT
+521 VNFGGCAST
-530 DPLPAKIKA
+530 DPIPAKIKA
-539 AERML
+539 VERML
-544 TKLKND
+544 AKLKTD
-550 NGLLRALLDYDTRDY
+550 YGLLHALENWDTRDY

-581 RYDEF
+581 KYDEF
-586 RMSNVLWF
+586 RMSNVMWF
-594 LGTIRSHRVSIDNL
+594 LGTIRSHQVSINNL

-615 SGIDGVISLLHTI
+615 SGIDDVISLLHTI

-641 AAADEQLDRM
+641 AKADEQLDKM
-651 YSSWRD
+651 YSSWRE

-672 FVPES
+672 FVPEH
-677 LSELTYEGSELRHC
+677 LSELTYEGSELHHC
-691 VGSYKREV
+691 VGSYKRDV

>member
-16 KSMKWADVAGAQIC
+16 KNMKWADVAGAQSC
-30 VKTQSGHFWLGD
+30 VKAQNGHFWLGD
-42 REVTNKKEVEKL
+42 REVTDKKQVEKL
-54 HIVDV
+54 HVIDAN
-59 HSYQVAMYFVEKATM
+59 SNQVTMYLVEKATM
-74 NGKKGV
+74 NGMKGV
-80 RIRIFDECV
+80 RIRIFGEII
-89 TNAKQF
+89 TKAKQS
-95 YSIPS
+95 YSIPF
-100 ESPWLFVA
+100 ESLWLFVA

-121 KIDDIRRDCN
+121 KINDIRRNCD
-131 KAPHYYAISNM
+131 KAPHYYVIDNM
-142 KNCGLDLRAFGEAR
+142 KNFGIDLRAVGEAR
-156 FAFFMSPATVEILKE
+156 CACFMSPATVEILKE

-193 SCPEDS
+193 LCPEDS
-199 YLTDWFIDNLIH
+199 YLTSWFIDNLIH

-247 GQPLVAINHNKRIV
+247 GQPLVAIKHNKRIV

-266 IRGEKDPGCW
+266 IRGKKDPGCW

-290 DVCLPYVNWYYG
+290 DVSLPYVNWYYG
-302 SNTNTAARDISVNA
+302 RNANPEARDISVNA

-342 ALIYLKSFPEE
+342 ALLYLKSFPEE
-353 ALSEALPRADR
+353 ALSEALPQAIR
-364 EKIGSIYNKLSYL
+364 EKIGAIYNKLSYL
-377 IKPRGQK
+377 IKPQGQK
-384 DKTFEQSIKES
+384 DKTFEQSIKEA
-395 GLEKAISIETF
+395 GLAGAITVNEF
-406 LRRIGIK
+406 LLGNHMEG
-413 SSKPRMDRTTPY
+413 SKLHMDRKTPY
-425 GQVNLPKSLYYEL
+425 GQADLPKNVYYEL
-438 KKLHESG
+438 KKLNESG
-445 ETVDLG
+445 KAVCLG
-451 AMILGI
+451 EMICGI
-457 ANDRDD
+457 ARTQDY
-463 GYHLND
+463 GYGHND
-469 SGPEFERAKAKF
+469 SGREFERAKAEF
-481 LALLPHDFI
+481 FACLPQDFI
-490 ENTVDAIPQRFN
+490 EKTADAIPLTFN
-502 QWGINNGG
+502 QRGTNNW
-510 LITGGNFWMMM
+510 LYSSSEFWATL
-521 VKLGGCSMT
+521 VKFGGCTAT
-530 DPLPAKIKA
+530 DPIPAKIKA
-539 AERML
+539 VERML
-544 TKLKND
+544 PKLKTD
-550 NGLLRALLDYDTRDY
+550 YGLLHALENWDTRDY

-581 RYDEF
+581 KYDEF
-586 RMSNVLWF
+586 RMSNVMWF
-594 LGTIRSHRVSIDNL
+594 LGTIRSHQVSINNL

-615 SGIDGVISLLHTI
+615 SGIDDVISLLHAI

-633 AEQRRKLA
+633 AEERRKLA
-641 AAADEQLDRM
+641 AAADEQLDEM
-651 YSSWRD
+651 YSSWRE

-699 AQGLEGILFLRKLS
+699 AQGIEGILFLRKLS

-764 AHSIKD
+764 ANSIKD
-770 SYGALCAL
+770 SYRALCAL

>member
-1 MKYAEYVKCKKSQIR
+1 MKYTEYVKCKKSQIK
-16 KSMKWADVAGAQIC
+16 KSMTWADVAGAQIC

-42 REVTNKKEVEKL
+42 REVTDKKQVEKL
-54 HIVDV
+54 HVIDAN
-59 HSYQVAMYFVEKATM
+59 SNQVTMYLVEKATM
-74 NGKKGV
+74 NGMKGV
-80 RIRIFDECV
+80 RIRIFGEIV
-89 TNAKQF
+89 TKAKQS
-95 YSIPS
+95 YSIPF
-100 ESPWLFVA
+100 ESLWLFVA

-121 KIDDIRRDCN
+121 KINDIRRDCD
-131 KAPHYYAISNM
+131 KAPHYYVIDNM
-142 KNCGLDLRAFGEAR
+142 KNFGIDLRAVGEAR
-156 FAFFMSPATVEILKE
+156 CACFMSPATVEILKE

-199 YLTDWFIDNLIH
+199 YLTSWFIDNLIH

-266 IRGEKDPGCW
+266 IRGKKDPGCW

-302 SNTNTAARDISVNA
+302 RIANPAARDISVNA
-316 IEELLGNRPILEETD
+316 IEELLGNRRILEETD

-342 ALIYLKSFPEE
+342 ALSYLKSFPEE
-353 ALSEALPRADR
+353 ALSETLPKAIR

-377 IKPRGQK
+377 IKPQGQK
-384 DKTFEQSIKES
+384 DKTFEQSIKEA
-395 GLEKAISIETF
+395 GLAGAITVNEF
-406 LRRIGIK
+406 LLGNHMEG
-413 SSKPRMDRTTPY
+413 SKLHMDRKTPY
-425 GQVNLPKSLYYEL
+425 GQADLPKNIYYEL
-438 KKLHESG
+438 KKLNESG
-445 ETVDLG
+445 KAVCLG
-451 AMILGI
+451 EMIRGI
-457 ANDRDD
+457 TSTQDY
-463 GYHLND
+463 GYGRND
-469 SGPEFERAKAKF
+469 SGREFDRAKAEF
-481 LALLPHDFI
+481 FACLPQDFI
-490 ENTVDAIPQRFN
+490 EKTADAISLTFN
-502 QWGINNGG
+502 QWE
-510 LITGGNFWMMM
+510 TGNWLYSSSEFWMTL
-521 VKLGGCSMT
+521 VNFGGCAAT
-530 DPLPAKIKA
+530 DPIPAKIKA
-539 AERML
+539 VERML
-544 TKLKND
+544 PKLKTD
-550 NGLLRALLDYDTRDY
+550 NGLLCALKNWNTRDY
-565 FRQINELA
+565 YRQINELA

-581 RYDEF
+581 KYDEF
-586 RMSNVLWF
+586 RMSNVMWF
-594 LGTIRSHRVSIDNL
+594 LGTIRSRQVSINNL

-615 SGIDGVISLLHTI
+615 SGIDDVISLLHTI

-633 AEQRRKLA
+633 AEERRKLA
-641 AAADEQLDRM
+641 AAADEQLDKM
-651 YSSWRD
+651 YSSWRE

-699 AQGLEGILFLRKLS
+699 AQGIEGILFLRKLS

-764 AHSIKD
+764 IHSIKS
-770 SYGALCAL
+770 SYRALCAL

>member
-1 MKYAEYVKCKKSQIR
+1 MKYAEYVKCKKSQI
-16 KSMKWADVAGAQIC
+16 KKNMKWADVAGDQIC
-30 VKTQSGHFWLGD
+30 VKTQSGHYWLGD
-42 REVTNKKEVEKL
+42 REVVDKKELEKL
-54 HIVDV
+54 HIVDAY
-59 HSYQVAMYFVEKATM
+59 SNQVTMYLVEKATM
-74 NGKKGV
+74 NGMKGV
-80 RIRIFDECV
+80 RVHIFDEFV
-89 TNAKQF
+89 TKAKQS
-95 YSIPS
+95 YHIPP

-121 KIDDIRRDCN
+121 KIDDIRRNCD
-131 KAPHYYAISNM
+131 KAPHYYVVCNM
-142 KNCGLDLRAFGEAR
+142 KNFGLDLRAVGKAR
-156 FAFFMSPATVEILKE
+156 IACYMSPATVEILKE

-180 PLSYCVGR
+180 PLSYYVGR
-188 YYGTI
+188 CYGTI
-193 SCPEDS
+193 LCPEDS
-199 YLTDWFIDNLIH
+199 YLTYWFIENLVH
-211 PNRIKMRRRELE
+211 PNRIKTRKRELE

-247 GQPLVAINHNKRIV
+247 GQPLVAINHGKKIV

-283 KKLRSYD
+283 KKLRSYE
-290 DVCLPYVNWYYG
+290 DVCVPYVNYFYSKG
-302 SNTNTAARDISVNA
+302 RLCETRDVSVNV

-342 ALIYLKSFPEE
+342 ALLYLKSFPKE
-353 ALSEALPRADR
+353 ALSDVPPRVDSK
-364 EKIGSIYNKLSYL
+364 KIESIYGKLSYL
-377 IKPRGQK
+377 IKPQGQK
-384 DKTFEQSIKES
+384 DKTFEQSIKEA
-395 GLEKAISIETF
+395 GLAGATTINGF
-406 LRRIGIK
+406 LR
-413 SSKPRMDRTTPY
+413 SNHMEDFKPYLDRKTPY
-425 GQVNLPKSLYYEL
+425 GQADLPKNVYYEL
-438 KKLHESG
+438 KKLNESG
-445 ETVDLG
+445 KAVCLG
-451 AMILGI
+451 EIIYGI
-457 ANDRDD
+457 ASYQDF
-463 GYHLND
+463 GYGRID
-469 SGPEFERAKAKF
+469 SGPEFERAKAEF
-481 LALLPHDFI
+481 FSCLPQDFI
-490 ENTVDAIPQRFN
+490 EKVSESLPQRFN
-502 QWGINNGG
+502 QWGTETFGYY
-510 LITGGNFWMMM
+510 TSREFWMTM
-521 VKLGGCSMT
+521 VKFGGCEAT
-530 DPLPAKIKA
+530 DTIPAKIKA
-539 AERML
+539 VERML
-544 TKLKND
+544 AKLKTD
-550 NGLLRALLDYDTRDY
+550 DGLLRALRDYDTRDY
-565 FRQINELA
+565 FRQIDELA

-586 RMSNVLWF
+586 RINNVMWF

-608 KSEARKC
+608 KSEALRC
-615 SGIDGVISLLHTI
+615 SGIDGVISLLHTV

-651 YSSWRD
+651 YSSWRE

-677 LSELTYEGSELRHC
+677 LAELTYEGSELRHC

-699 AQGLEGILFLRKLS
+699 AQGIEGILFLRKLS

-770 SYGALCAL
+770 SYRALCAL

>member
-1 MKYAEYVKCKKSQIR
+1 MKYTEYVKCKKSLIR
-16 KSMKWADVAGAQIC
+16 KNMKWADVAGAQIC
-30 VKTQSGHFWLGD
+30 VKTQNGHFWLGD
-42 REVTNKKEVEKL
+42 KEVTDKKQVEKL
-54 HIVDV
+54 HVIDAN
-59 HSYQVAMYFVEKATM
+59 SNQVTMYLVEKATM
-74 NGKKGV
+74 NGMKGV
-80 RIRIFDECV
+80 RIRIFGEII
-89 TNAKQF
+89 TKAKQS
-95 YSIPS
+95 YSIPF
-100 ESPWLFVA
+100 ESLWLFVA

-121 KIDDIRRDCN
+121 KINDIRRNCD
-131 KAPHYYAISNM
+131 KAPHYYVIDNM
-142 KNCGLDLRAFGEAR
+142 KNFGIDLRAVGEAR
-156 FAFFMSPATVEILKE
+156 CACFMSPATVEILKE

-193 SCPEDS
+193 LCPEDS
-199 YLTDWFIDNLIH
+199 YLTSWFIDNLIH

-247 GQPLVAINHNKRIV
+247 GQPLVAIKHNKRIV

-266 IRGEKDPGCW
+266 IRGKKDPGCW

-302 SNTNTAARDISVNA
+302 RNANPEARDISVNA

-353 ALSEALPRADR
+353 FLSEDLPKAIR
-364 EKIGSIYNKLSYL
+364 EKIGAIYNKLSYL
-377 IKPRGQK
+377 IKPQGQK
-384 DKTFEQSIKES
+384 DKTFEQSIKEA
-395 GLEKAISIETF
+395 GLAEAITVNEF
-406 LRRIGIK
+406 LLGNRMEG
-413 SSKPRMDRTTPY
+413 SKLHMDRKTPY
-425 GQVNLPKSLYYEL
+425 GQADLPKNVYYEL
-438 KKLHESG
+438 KKLNESG
-445 ETVDLG
+445 KAVCLG
-451 AMILGI
+451 EMIRGI
-457 ANDRDD
+457 TSTQDFVYSR
-463 GYHLND
+463 ND
-469 SGPEFERAKAKF
+469 SGREFERAKAEF
-481 LALLPHDFI
+481 FACLPQDFI
-490 ENTVDAIPQRFN
+490 EKTADAIPLTFN
-502 QWGINNGG
+502 QRETNNW
-510 LITGGNFWMMM
+510 LYSSSEFWMTL
-521 VKLGGCSMT
+521 VKLGGCAAT

-539 AERML
+539 VERML
-544 TKLKND
+544 PKLKTD
-550 NGLLRALLDYDTRDY
+550 HGLLCALGNWDTRDY

-581 RYDEF
+581 KYDEF
-586 RMSNVLWF
+586 RMSNVMWF
-594 LGTIRSHRVSIDNL
+594 LGTIRSRQVSINNL

-615 SGIDGVISLLHTI
+615 SGIDDVISLLHTV

-633 AEQRRKLA
+633 AEERRKLA
-641 AAADEQLDRM
+641 AAADEELDKM
-651 YSSWRD
+651 YSSWRE

-699 AQGLEGILFLRKLS
+699 AQGIEGILFLRKLS

-770 SYGALCAL
+770 SYRALCAL

>member
-30 VKTQSGHFWLGD
+30 VKTQSGHYWLGD
-42 REVTNKKEVEKL
+42 REVIDKKELEKL
-54 HIVDV
+54 HIVDAC
-59 HSYQVAMYFVEKATM
+59 SNQVTMYLVEKATM
-74 NGKKGV
+74 NGMKGV
-80 RIRIFDECV
+80 RVHIFDEFV
-89 TNAKQF
+89 TKAKRS
-95 YSIPS
+95 YHIPP

-121 KIDDIRRDCN
+121 KIDDIRMNCD
-131 KAPHYYAISNM
+131 KAPHYYVVCNM
-142 KNCGLDLRAFGEAR
+142 KDGGLDLRAVGEAR
-156 FAFFMSPATVEILKE
+156 CACFMSPATVEILKE

-180 PLSYCVGR
+180 PLSYYVGR
-188 YYGTI
+188 CCGTI
-193 SCPEDS
+193 LCPEDS
-199 YLTDWFIDNLIH
+199 YLTHWFINNLVH
-211 PNRIKMRRRELE
+211 PNRIKTRKRELE

-241 AVLKLG
+241 TVLKLG
-247 GQPLVAINHNKRIV
+247 GQPLVAIKHGKRIV

-276 VYDDRGS
+276 VYDNRGS
-283 KKLRSYD
+283 KKLRSYE
-290 DVCLPYVNWYYG
+290 DVCVPYINYFYSEG
-302 SNTNTAARDISVNA
+302 RLCETRDISVNV

-342 ALIYLKSFPEE
+342 ALSYLKSFPKE
-353 ALSEALPRADR
+353 ALSEVLPRVDS
-364 EKIGSIYNKLSYL
+364 EKIESIYGKLSYL
-377 IKPRGQK
+377 IKPQGQK
-384 DKTFEQSIKES
+384 DKTFEQSIKEA
-395 GLEKAISIETF
+395 GLAGATTINGF
-406 LRRIGIK
+406 LR
-413 SSKPRMDRTTPY
+413 SNHMEDSKLHMDRKTPY
-425 GQVNLPKSLYYEL
+425 GQADLPKNVYYEL
-438 KKLHESG
+438 KKLNESG
-445 ETVDLG
+445 KAVCLG
-451 AMILGI
+451 EIIYGI
-457 ANDRDD
+457 ASYQDF
-463 GYHLND
+463 GYGRID
-469 SGPEFERAKAKF
+469 SGPEFERAKAEF
-481 LALLPHDFI
+481 FSCLPQDFI
-490 ENTVDAIPQRFN
+490 EKVSESLPQRFN
-502 QWGINNGG
+502 QWGTETFGYYASRE
-510 LITGGNFWMMM
+510 FWMTM
-521 VKLGGCSMT
+521 VKFGGCEAT
-530 DPLPAKIKA
+530 DTIPAKIKA
-539 AERML
+539 VERML
-544 TKLKND
+544 AKLKTD
-550 NGLLRALLDYDTRDY
+550 DGLLSALRDYDTRDY

-586 RMSNVLWF
+586 RISNVMWF

-608 KSEARKC
+608 KSEALRC
-615 SGIDGVISLLHTI
+615 SGIDGVISLLHTV

-633 AEQRRKLA
+633 AEQRHRLA
-641 AAADEQLDRM
+641 AAAGAELDKM
-651 YSSWRD
+651 YSSWRE

-672 FVPES
+672 FVPEH
-677 LSELTYEGSELRHC
+677 LAELTYEGSELRHC

-699 AQGLEGILFLRKLS
+699 AQGIEGILFLRKLS

-770 SYGALCAL
+770 SYRALCAL